1 MATSLFLQNVIA
13 IVWDFDKTLIPGYM
27 QEPLFRRY
35 GIEAQT
41 FWDEVRALPAYYRE
55 RGLELVSPD
64 SLYLNHILTYVRA
77 GPFRGLTNAILR
89 GFGQELTF
97 YPGIPEIFQALRDRV
112 ARHPGAE
119 QHDIRI
125 EHYIVSTGLR
135 QTILGS
141 SVADYASYVWGCEF
155 VEAEPPPGFLSG
167 ATAATTTSEICQVG
181 YALDNTTKTRAIFE
195 INKGSNV
202 FPEINVNS
210 SIALEDR
217 RVPFQNMIYVAD
229 GPSDVPVF
237 SVVKGQGG
245 RTYAVYP
252 PGEEADFAQVNQ
264 LLREGRVLAFG
275 EADYRAGSPT
285 SIWLSQAVD
294 EIAGRITA
302 DRNSVLEAKVG
313 KPPGHIP

>member
-1 MATSLFLQNVIA
+1 MPPTLFLQNVIA

-35 GIEAQT
+35 GIDPKS
-41 FWDEVRALPAYYRE
+41 FWDEVQALPDFYRTQ
-55 RGLELVSPD
+55 GSELISAD
-64 SLYLNHILTYVRA
+64 SLYLNHILTYVRHGRFA
-77 GPFRGLTNAILR
+77 GLSNAVLR
-89 GFGQELTF
+89 EVGQELKF
-97 YPGIPEIFQALRDRV
+97 YPGIPEIFDALRDRL
-112 ARHPGAE
+112 ARHPGAK
-119 QHDIRI
+119 QHDIRL
-125 EHYIVSTGLR
+125 EFYIVSTGLR

-141 SVADYASYVWGCEF
+141 AVAKHVNYVWGCEF
-155 VEAEPPPGFLSG
+155 VETEPPPGFLSG
-167 ATAATTTSEICQVG
+167 GTPPTSTGVICQVG
-181 YALDNTTKTRAIFE
+181 YVLDNTTKTRAIFE

-210 SIALEDR
+210 FIAPEDR
-217 RVPFQNMIYVAD
+217 RVPFQNIIYVAD

-252 PGEEADFAQVNQ
+252 PGAETDFHQVNQ

-275 EADYRAGSPT
+275 EANFTAGSPT
-285 SIWLSQAVD
+285 AIWLGQAVD
-294 EIAGRITA
+294 EIADRITS

-313 KPPGHIP
+313 KPPAHIT

>member
-1 MATSLFLQNVIA
+1 MPPTLFLQNVIA

-35 GIEAQT
+35 GIDAGE
-41 FWDEVRALPAYYRE
+41 FWNEVRALPDFYRAQ
-55 RGLELVSPD
+55 GLEHVSID
-64 SLYLNHILTYVRA
+64 SLYLNHILTYVRHGRFA
-77 GPFRGLTNAILR
+77 GLSNAILR
-89 GFGQELTF
+89 DLGGELTF
-97 YPGIPEIFQALRDRV
+97 YAGIPEIFQALRDRLAALAG
-112 ARHPGAE
+112 AR
-119 QHDIRI
+119 QHDIRL

-135 QTILGS
+135 QIILGS
-141 SVADYASYVWGCEF
+141 AVADHVKDVWACEF

-167 ATAATTTSEICQVG
+167 ASPGPAGAICQVG
-181 YALDNTTKTRAIFE
+181 YVLDNTTKTRAIFE

-202 FPEINVNS
+202 FPEIDVNS
-210 SIALEDR
+210 FIAPENR

-252 PGEEADFAQVNQ
+252 PGAEADFAQVNG
-264 LLREGRVLAFG
+264 LLRDGRVLAFG
-275 EADYRAGSPT
+275 EANFQTGSPT
-285 SIWLSQAVD
+285 AIWLGQAVD

-302 DRNSVLEAKVG
+302 DRNSVLEATVG
-313 KPPGHIP
+313 KPPGHIT